1 MAWVFDTHP
10 ADSRVVGPVKVA
22 GCVVARYGT
31 GGGQH
36 ADGSGCFVQGQ
47 HAGGGAESQM
57 NTATTLTTDHD
68 RTIIAHKNESVCIQ
82 GSMIGRTDKNG
93 PQGSGTKK
101 GVCFTLN
108 TIDRHA
114 VAYEADECLC
124 MSGNFCDRET
134 TMNGSGMRTGASF
147 TLNTVDRHGVAYD
160 ARNNKLGEGVSGTLQ
175 AKENGGYSLNFINPI
190 IETAPRYIVRRL
202 MPIEC
207 GRLQG
212 FPDGWGEIEQL
223 PPDMP
228 EETAAFWR
236 RVYETDCAIKG
247 KRPQKSIL
255 EKPDKLAAW
264 HNGLHTD
271 SAEYKMWG
279 NGMALPN
286 ALFFVQRAVARV
298 AIDTG
303 KGAANVKLGSMFDG
317 SGTMPLCAAMCGAQ
331 PVWASEVEPY
341 PIAVTK
347 THLPGMKHLGSV
359 TDIDGGKIEPVDIIT
374 FGSPCQDLSIAGK
387 RAGLDG
393 NRSGLFREA
402 IRIILEMLE
411 ATGWKYP
418 RFVIWENVPG
428 ALSSNGGKDF
438 ETVLNELLRLTG
450 TDQFVRQRGKWGGFA
465 GYGAVAYR
473 LVNAQYWG
481 VPQRRR
487 RVYAC
492 CDTGGRSA
500 DQILFER
507 KSHGWHFEPRIPAGQ
522 TVAGI
527 AGEGYRWHERMVE
540 AKLAGGGYDPAYTI
554 KIRSGCEGGGKGPLV
569 QNDLSA
575 TLATHQDQT
584 VFAPAR
590 DKCLPINM
598 MLATRCKALGR
609 GTGLGVGDI
618 GEPQYTITAG
628 HEHAVAYANGT
639 ETVATHQDQTV
650 FAPQKK

>member
-1 MAWVFDTHP
+1 MAWVFDWHGQ
-10 ADSRVVGPVKVA
+10 DSRATGPLDVGCTVTQT
-22 GCVVARYGT
+22 YGA
-31 GGGQH
+31 GGGNAPLVVDVLCRASTQ
-36 ADGSGCFVQGQ
+36 
-47 HAGGGAESQM
+47 GGAESQM
-57 NTATTLTTDHD
+57 NAATTLTTDHD
-68 RTIIAHKNESVCIQ
+68 RTIIAHKNEAVALQ
-82 GSMIGRTDKNG
+82 GNI
-93 PQGSGTKK
+93 
-101 GVCFTLN
+101 
-108 TIDRHA
+108 IDRDA
-114 VAYEADECLC
+114 
-124 MSGNFCDRET
+124 G
-134 TMNGSGMRTGASF
+134 MNGAGVGEDVSF

-202 MPIEC
+202 MPVEC

-228 EETAAFWR
+228 EKTAAFWR
-236 RVYETDCAIKG
+236 QVYETDCAIKG
-247 KRPQKSIL
+247 KKPQKSIL
-255 EKPDKLAAW
+255 EKPGKLAAW

-303 KGAANVKLGSMFDG
+303 KGTANVKLGSMFDG

-359 TDIDGGKIEPVDIIT
+359 TDICGGKIEPVDIIT

-402 IRIILEMLE
+402 IRIILEMLK
-411 ATGWKYP
+411 ATGWEYP

-450 TDQFVRQRGKWGGFA
+450 TDQFVRQRGKWGGYE

-507 KSHGWHFEPRIPAGQ
+507 KSHGWNFEPCIPAGQ

-527 AGEGYRWHERMVE
+527 AGDGYRWHERMVE
-540 AKLAGGGYDPAYTI
+540 AKPAGGGYDPAYTM
-554 KIRSGCEGGGKGPLV
+554 KIRSGCEGGGKGALV

-584 VFAPAR
+584 VFAPRAFSF
-590 DKCLPINM
+590 DS
-598 MLATRCKALGR
+598 LASNSMKSANPYSGCRE
-609 GTGLGVGDI
+609 VD
-618 GEPQYTITAG
+618 TAKTLDCG
-628 HEHAVAYANGT
+628 APDPNRNQGGIAIIQKGNEHERMA
-639 ETVATHQDQTV
+639 EE
-650 FAPQKK
+650 K

>member
-10 ADSRVVGPVKVA
+10 ADSRVVGSVKVA

-31 GGGQH
+31 GGGNTPMVVDVLCRASTQ
-36 ADGSGCFVQGQ
+36 
-47 HAGGGAESQM
+47 GGAESQM

-68 RTIIAHKNESVCIQ
+68 RTIIAHKNEAVALQ
-82 GSMIGRTDKNG
+82 GNI
-93 PQGSGTKK
+93 
-101 GVCFTLN
+101 
-108 TIDRHA
+108 IDRDA
-114 VAYEADECLC
+114 
-124 MSGNFCDRET
+124 G
-134 TMNGSGMRTGASF
+134 MNGAGVGEDVSF

-160 ARNNKLGEGVSGTLQ
+160 TGCLTPGEAQEQRCYSADAQAPTLQ
-175 AKENGGYSLNFINPI
+175 SRECGGGQGKSFVQKAGENVQPK
-190 IETAPRYIVRRL
+190 YIVRRL
-202 MPIEC
+202 MPVEC

-223 PPDMP
+223 APDMP

-236 RVYETDCAIKG
+236 RVYETDCTIKG
-247 KRPQKSIL
+247 KKPQKSIL

-303 KGAANVKLGSMFDG
+303 KGKANVKLGSMFDG

-359 TDIDGGKIEPVDIIT
+359 TDICGGNIEPVDIIT

-411 ATGWKYP
+411 ETDRKYP

-450 TDQFVRQRGKWGGFA
+450 TDQFVRQRGKWGGTQGTELWPTDLSMRNTGECPNADAEYTLAAILADDPPTRYFLSVRA
-465 GYGAVAYR
+465 MDGILSRASRRGKQLPEL
-473 LVNAQYWG
+473 LVTA
-481 VPQRRR
+481 
-487 RVYAC
+487 
-492 CDTGGRSA
+492 
-500 DQILFER
+500 
-507 KSHGWHFEPRIPAGQ
+507 
-522 TVAGI
+522 I
-527 AGEGYRWHERMVE
+527 AGMKEWWRQNP
-540 AKLAGGGYDPAYTI
+540 LGGGYDPAYTM

-584 VFAPAR
+584 VFAPRAFSF
-590 DKCLPINM
+590 DS
-598 MLATRCKALGR
+598 LASNSMKSANPHSGCREVDTAKTLDC
-609 GTGLGVGDI
+609 GTPDPNRNQGGIAIV
-618 GEPQYTITAG
+618 
-628 HEHAVAYANGT
+628 
-639 ETVATHQDQTV
+639 
-650 FAPQKK
+650 QKGSADEQ

>member
-1 MAWVFDTHP
+1 M
-10 ADSRVVGPVKVA
+10 VVDVLCRA
-22 GCVVARYGT
+22 ST
-31 GGGQH
+31 Q
-36 ADGSGCFVQGQ
+36 
-47 HAGGGAESQM
+47 GGAESQM

-68 RTIIAHKNESVCIQ
+68 RTIIAHKTEAVALQ
-82 GSMIGRTDKNG
+82 GNI
-93 PQGSGTKK
+93 
-101 GVCFTLN
+101 
-108 TIDRHA
+108 IDRDA
-114 VAYEADECLC
+114 
-124 MSGNFCDRET
+124 G
-134 TMNGSGMRTGASF
+134 MNGAGVGEDVCF

-160 ARNNKLGEGVSGTLQ
+160 TGCLTPGEAQEQRCYRADAPAPTLQ
-175 AKENGGYSLNFINPI
+175 SRECGGGQGKSFVQKAGENVQPK
-190 IETAPRYIVRRL
+190 YIVRRL
-202 MPIEC
+202 MPVEC

-317 SGTMPLCAAMCGAQ
+317 SGTMPMCAAMCGAR

-347 THLPGMKHLGSV
+347 THLPAMKHLGSV
-359 TDIDGGKIEPVDIIT
+359 TDICGGKIEPVDIIT
-374 FGSPCQDLSIAGK
+374 FGSPCQDLSVAGK

-393 NRSGLFREA
+393 NRSGLFRQA
-402 IRIILEMLE
+402 IRIILEMLQE
-411 ATGWKYP
+411 TGWKYP

-450 TDQFVRQRGKWGGFA
+450 TDQFVRQRGKWGATKGTELWPTDLSMRNTGECPNA
-465 GYGAVAYR
+465 DAEYTLAAI
-473 LVNAQYWG
+473 LVDDPPTRYFLSVRAMDG
-481 VPQRRR
+481 ILSRASRRGKQLPELL
-487 RVYAC
+487 VTA
-492 CDTGGRSA
+492 
-500 DQILFER
+500 
-507 KSHGWHFEPRIPAGQ
+507 
-522 TVAGI
+522 I
-527 AGEGYRWHERMVE
+527 AGMKEWWRQNP
-540 AKLAGGGYDPAYTI
+540 LGGYDPAYTM

-584 VFAPAR
+584 VFAPRAFSF
-590 DKCLPINM
+590 DS
-598 MLATRCKALGR
+598 LASNSMKSKNPNSGCREIDTAKTLDC
-609 GTGLGVGDI
+609 GTPDPNRNQGGIAIV
-618 GEPQYTITAG
+618 
-628 HEHAVAYANGT
+628 
-639 ETVATHQDQTV
+639 
-650 FAPQKK
+650 QKGSADEQ

>member
-1 MAWVFDTHP
+1 M
-10 ADSRVVGPVKVA
+10 VVDVLCRA
-22 GCVVARYGT
+22 ST
-31 GGGQH
+31 Q
-36 ADGSGCFVQGQ
+36 S
-47 HAGGGAESQM
+47 GAENMM

-68 RTIIAHKNESVCIQ
+68 RTIIAHKNEVVALQ
-82 GSMIGRTDKNG
+82 GNIIDRDAGMN
-93 PQGSGTKK
+93 GSGV
-101 GVCFTLN
+101 GEDVSFTLN

-114 VAYEADECLC
+114 
-124 MSGNFCDRET
+124 
-134 TMNGSGMRTGASF
+134 
-147 TLNTVDRHGVAYD
+147 VAYD

-175 AKENGGYSLNFINPI
+175 AKENGGWSLNYINPV
-190 IETAPRYIVRRL
+190 IESSNPENNHAVAYTFGKTSRPHFKGDAPTYRQLDTANTVNTFDTGESRANELAVQGVPPHYIVRRL
-202 MPIEC
+202 MPVEC

-223 PPDMP
+223 APDMP

-236 RVYETDCAIKG
+236 RVYETDCTIKG
-247 KRPQKSIL
+247 KKPQKSIL
-255 EKPDKLAAW
+255 EKPDKLAEW

-303 KGAANVKLGSMFDG
+303 KGEANVKLGSMFDG

-402 IRIILEMLE
+402 IRIILEMLK
-411 ATGWKYP
+411 ATGWEYP

-450 TDQFVRQRGKWGGFA
+450 TDQFVRQRGKWGGTQGTELWPTDLSMRNTGECPNADAEYTLAAILADDPPTRYFLSVRA
-465 GYGAVAYR
+465 KDGILSRASRRGKQLPEL
-473 LVNAQYWG
+473 LVTA
-481 VPQRRR
+481 
-487 RVYAC
+487 
-492 CDTGGRSA
+492 
-500 DQILFER
+500 
-507 KSHGWHFEPRIPAGQ
+507 
-522 TVAGI
+522 I
-527 AGEGYRWHERMVE
+527 AGMKEWWRQNP
-540 AKLAGGGYDPAYTI
+540 LGGGYDPAYTM

-584 VFAPAR
+584 VFAPRAFSF
-590 DKCLPINM
+590 DS
-598 MLATRCKALGR
+598 LASNSMKSANPHSGCREVDTAKTLDC
-609 GTGLGVGDI
+609 GT
-618 GEPQYTITAG
+618 
-628 HEHAVAYANGT
+628 
-639 ETVATHQDQTV
+639 QDPNRNQGGIAIV
-650 FAPQKK
+650 QKGSADEQ

>member
-1 MAWVFDTHP
+1 MC
-10 ADSRVVGPVKVA
+10 
-22 GCVVARYGT
+22 GCEIRHR
-31 GGGQH
+31 GGGNTPMVVDVLCRASTQ
-36 ADGSGCFVQGQ
+36 
-47 HAGGGAESQM
+47 GGAESQM

-68 RTIIAHKNESVCIQ
+68 RTIIAHENECI
-82 GSMIGRTDKNG
+82 
-93 PQGSGTKK
+93 
-101 GVCFTLN
+101 
-108 TIDRHA
+108 
-114 VAYEADECLC
+114 CLA
-124 MSGNFCDRET
+124 GNFCDRET
-134 TMNGSGMRTGASF
+134 NQNGTGIREGASF

-175 AKENGGYSLNFINPI
+175 AKENGGYSLNFINHI

-202 MPIEC
+202 MPVEC

-236 RVYETDCAIKG
+236 RVYEKDCAIKG

-303 KGAANVKLGSMFDG
+303 KGTANVKLGSMFDG
-317 SGTMPLCAAMCGAQ
+317 SGTMPLCAAMCGAR

-359 TDIDGGKIEPVDIIT
+359 TDICGENIEPVDIIT

-387 RAGLDG
+387 RAGLGG

-411 ATGWKYP
+411 ATDRKYP

-450 TDQFVRQRGKWGGFA
+450 TDQYVRQRGKWGGFA

-500 DQILFER
+500 DKILFER
-507 KSHGWHFEPRIPAGQ
+507 KSHGWNFEPCIPAGQ

-527 AGEGYRWHERMVE
+527 AGDGYCWHERMVE
-540 AKLAGGGYDPAYTI
+540 AKPAGG
-554 KIRSGCEGGGKGPLV
+554 V
-569 QNDLSA
+569 
-575 TLATHQDQT
+575 
-584 VFAPAR
+584 
-590 DKCLPINM
+590 
-598 MLATRCKALGR
+598 
-609 GTGLGVGDI
+609 
-618 GEPQYTITAG
+618 
-628 HEHAVAYANGT
+628 
-639 ETVATHQDQTV
+639 
-650 FAPQKK
+650 

>member
-1 MAWVFDTHP
+1 M
-10 ADSRVVGPVKVA
+10 VVDVLCRA
-22 GCVVARYGT
+22 ST
-31 GGGQH
+31 Q
-36 ADGSGCFVQGQ
+36 
-47 HAGGGAESQM
+47 GGAESQM

-68 RTIIAHKNESVCIQ
+68 RTIIAHKNEAVALQ
-82 GSMIGRTDKNG
+82 GNI
-93 PQGSGTKK
+93 
-101 GVCFTLN
+101 
-108 TIDRHA
+108 IDRDA
-114 VAYEADECLC
+114 
-124 MSGNFCDRET
+124 G
-134 TMNGSGMRTGASF
+134 MNGAGVGEDVSF

-160 ARNNKLGEGVSGTLQ
+160 TGCLTPGEAQEQRCYSADAPAPTLQ
-175 AKENGGYSLNFINPI
+175 SRECGGGQGKSFVQKAGENAQPK
-190 IETAPRYIVRRL
+190 YIVRRL
-202 MPIEC
+202 MPVEC

-411 ATGWKYP
+411 ATDRKYP

-450 TDQFVRQRGKWGGFA
+450 TDQFVRQRGKWGGTQGTELWPTDLSMRNTGECPNADAEYTLAAILADDPPTRYFLSVRA
-465 GYGAVAYR
+465 MDGILSRASRRGKQLPEL
-473 LVNAQYWG
+473 LVTA
-481 VPQRRR
+481 
-487 RVYAC
+487 
-492 CDTGGRSA
+492 
-500 DQILFER
+500 
-507 KSHGWHFEPRIPAGQ
+507 
-522 TVAGI
+522 I
-527 AGEGYRWHERMVE
+527 AGMKEWWRQNP
-540 AKLAGGGYDPAYTI
+540 LGGDDPAYTM

-590 DKCLPINM
+590 DKCLPVNM

-628 HEHAVAYANGT
+628 HEHAVAYENGT
-639 ETVATHQDQTV
+639 ETVTLDEGEADDGQ
-650 FAPQKK
+650 

>member
-31 GGGQH
+31 GGGNTPMVVDVLCRASTQ
-36 ADGSGCFVQGQ
+36 
-47 HAGGGAESQM
+47 GGAESQM

-68 RTIIAHKNESVCIQ
+68 RTIIAHKNEAVALQ
-82 GSMIGRTDKNG
+82 GNI
-93 PQGSGTKK
+93 
-101 GVCFTLN
+101 
-108 TIDRHA
+108 IDRDA
-114 VAYEADECLC
+114 
-124 MSGNFCDRET
+124 G
-134 TMNGSGMRTGASF
+134 MNGAGVGEDVSF

-160 ARNNKLGEGVSGTLQ
+160 TGCLTPGEAQEQRCYSADAPAPTLQ
-175 AKENGGYSLNFINPI
+175 SRECGGGQGKSFVQKAGENVQPK
-190 IETAPRYIVRRL
+190 YIVRRL
-202 MPIEC
+202 MPVEC

-212 FPDGWGEIEQL
+212 FPDGWGEIERL

-359 TDIDGGKIEPVDIIT
+359 TDIDGGSIEPVDIIT

-450 TDQFVRQRGKWGGFA
+450 TDQFVRQRGKWGGTQGTELWPTDLSMRNTGECPNADAEYTLAAILADDPPTRYFLSVRA
-465 GYGAVAYR
+465 MDGILSRASRRGKQLPEL
-473 LVNAQYWG
+473 LVTA
-481 VPQRRR
+481 
-487 RVYAC
+487 
-492 CDTGGRSA
+492 
-500 DQILFER
+500 
-507 KSHGWHFEPRIPAGQ
+507 
-522 TVAGI
+522 I
-527 AGEGYRWHERMVE
+527 AGMKEWWRQNP
-540 AKLAGGGYDPAYTI
+540 LGGYDPAYTM

-584 VFAPAR
+584 VFAPRAFSF
-590 DKCLPINM
+590 DS
-598 MLATRCKALGR
+598 LASNSMKSANPHSGCRE
-609 GTGLGVGDI
+609 VN
-618 GEPQYTITAG
+618 TAKTLDCG
-628 HEHAVAYANGT
+628 APDPNRNQGGIAIIQKGNEHERMAEA
-639 ETVATHQDQTV
+639 
-650 FAPQKK
+650 K

>member
-1 MAWVFDTHP
+1 M
-10 ADSRVVGPVKVA
+10 VVDVLCRA
-22 GCVVARYGT
+22 ST
-31 GGGQH
+31 Q
-36 ADGSGCFVQGQ
+36 
-47 HAGGGAESQM
+47 GGAESQM

-68 RTIIAHKNESVCIQ
+68 RTIIAHKSEAVALQ
-82 GSMIGRTDKNG
+82 GNI
-93 PQGSGTKK
+93 
-101 GVCFTLN
+101 
-108 TIDRHA
+108 IDRDA
-114 VAYEADECLC
+114 
-124 MSGNFCDRET
+124 G
-134 TMNGSGMRTGASF
+134 MNGTGVGEDVSF
-147 TLNTVDRHGVAYD
+147 TLNTVDRHGVAYTFGKTSRPHFKGD
-160 ARNNKLGEGVSGTLQ
+160 EPTYRQLDTSNTLNTFDIGESRANEFAVQGT
-175 AKENGGYSLNFINPI
+175 P
-190 IETAPRYIVRRL
+190 PRYIVRRL
-202 MPIEC
+202 MPMEC

-236 RVYETDCAIKG
+236 QVYTTDCAIKG
-247 KRPQKSIL
+247 KKPQKAIL
-255 EKPDKLAAW
+255 TNTARLAAW

-317 SGTMPLCAAMCGAQ
+317 SGTMPMCAAMCGAR

-359 TDIDGGKIEPVDIIT
+359 TDICGGNIEPVDIIT

-450 TDQFVRQRGKWGGFA
+450 TDQFVRQRGKWGGALQGTELWPTDLSTRNTGECPNADAEYTLAAILADDPPTRYFLSVRA
-465 GYGAVAYR
+465 MDGILSRASRRGKQLPEL
-473 LVNAQYWG
+473 LVTA
-481 VPQRRR
+481 
-487 RVYAC
+487 
-492 CDTGGRSA
+492 
-500 DQILFER
+500 
-507 KSHGWHFEPRIPAGQ
+507 
-522 TVAGI
+522 I
-527 AGEGYRWHERMVE
+527 AGMKEWWRQNP
-540 AKLAGGGYDPAYTI
+540 LGGGYDPAYTM

-584 VFAPAR
+584 VFAPKVCGFIYKQGA
-590 DKCLPINM
+590 
-598 MLATRCKALGR
+598 KAGN
-609 GTGLGVGDI
+609 I
-618 GEPQYTITAG
+618 GAG
-628 HEHAVAYANGT
+628 EVAPTMKTDQPPAAAYANGA
-639 ETVATHQDQTV
+639 ETVERTLTARADGSPMLDRGPNV
-650 FAPQKK
+650 ILQKGSADEQ

>member
-1 MAWVFDTHP
+1 M
-10 ADSRVVGPVKVA
+10 VVDILCRA
-22 GCVVARYGT
+22 ST
-31 GGGQH
+31 Q
-36 ADGSGCFVQGQ
+36 S
-47 HAGGGAESQM
+47 GAESMM

-68 RTIIAHKNESVCIQ
+68 RTIIAHKNEVVALQ
-82 GSMIGRTDKNG
+82 GNIIDRDAGMN
-93 PQGSGTKK
+93 GSGV
-101 GVCFTLN
+101 GEDVSFTLN

-114 VAYEADECLC
+114 
-124 MSGNFCDRET
+124 
-134 TMNGSGMRTGASF
+134 
-147 TLNTVDRHGVAYD
+147 VAYD

-175 AKENGGYSLNFINPI
+175 AKENGGWSLNYINPV
-190 IETAPRYIVRRL
+190 IESSNPENNHAVAYTFGKTSRPHFKGDAPIYRQLDTANTVNTFDTGESRANELAVQGVPPHYIVRRL
-202 MPIEC
+202 MPVEC

-317 SGTMPLCAAMCGAQ
+317 SGTMPLCAAMCGAR

-347 THLPGMKHLGSV
+347 THLPAMKHLGSV
-359 TDIDGGKIEPVDIIT
+359 TDICGGNIEPVDIIT

-393 NRSGLFREA
+393 NRSGLFRQA
-402 IRIILEMLE
+402 IRIILEMLQ

-450 TDQFVRQRGKWGGFA
+450 TDQFVRQRGKWGGTQGTELWPTDLSMRNTGECPNADAEYTLAAILADDPPTRYFLSVRA
-465 GYGAVAYR
+465 MDGILSRASRRGKQLPEL
-473 LVNAQYWG
+473 LVTA
-481 VPQRRR
+481 
-487 RVYAC
+487 
-492 CDTGGRSA
+492 
-500 DQILFER
+500 
-507 KSHGWHFEPRIPAGQ
+507 
-522 TVAGI
+522 I
-527 AGEGYRWHERMVE
+527 AGMKEWWRQNP
-540 AKLAGGGYDPAYTI
+540 LGGMTPPT
-554 KIRSGCEGGGKGPLV
+554 
-569 QNDLSA
+569 Q
-575 TLATHQDQT
+575 
-584 VFAPAR
+584 
-590 DKCLPINM
+590 
-598 MLATRCKALGR
+598 
-609 GTGLGVGDI
+609 
-618 GEPQYTITAG
+618 
-628 HEHAVAYANGT
+628 
-639 ETVATHQDQTV
+639 
-650 FAPQKK
+650 

>member
-1 MAWVFDTHP
+1 M
-10 ADSRVVGPVKVA
+10 VVDILCRA
-22 GCVVARYGT
+22 ST
-31 GGGQH
+31 Q
-36 ADGSGCFVQGQ
+36 
-47 HAGGGAESQM
+47 GGAESMM
-57 NTATTLTTDHD
+57 NTETTLMTDHD
-68 RTIIAHKNESVCIQ
+68 RTIIAHKNEAVALQ
-82 GSMIGRTDKNG
+82 GNI
-93 PQGSGTKK
+93 
-101 GVCFTLN
+101 
-108 TIDRHA
+108 IDRDA
-114 VAYEADECLC
+114 
-124 MSGNFCDRET
+124 G
-134 TMNGSGMRTGASF
+134 MNGAGVGEDVSF

-202 MPIEC
+202 MPVEC

-255 EKPDKLAAW
+255 EKPDKMAAW

-303 KGAANVKLGSMFDG
+303 KGTANVKLGSMFDG

-331 PVWASEVEPY
+331 PVWASEVKPY

-374 FGSPCQDLSIAGK
+374 FGSPCQDLSVAGK

-393 NRSGLFREA
+393 NRSGLFRQA

-450 TDQFVRQRGKWGGFA
+450 TDQFVRQRGKWGGYE

-507 KSHGWHFEPRIPAGQ
+507 KGDGWNFEPRIPAGQ

-527 AGEGYRWHERMVE
+527 AGDGYRWHERMVE
-540 AKLAGGGYDPAYTI
+540 TK
-554 KIRSGCEGGGKGPLV
+554 
-569 QNDLSA
+569 
-575 TLATHQDQT
+575 
-584 VFAPAR
+584 
-590 DKCLPINM
+590 
-598 MLATRCKALGR
+598 
-609 GTGLGVGDI
+609 
-618 GEPQYTITAG
+618 
-628 HEHAVAYANGT
+628 
-639 ETVATHQDQTV
+639 
-650 FAPQKK
+650 

>member
-31 GGGQH
+31 GGGNTPMVVDVLCRASTQ
-36 ADGSGCFVQGQ
+36 
-47 HAGGGAESQM
+47 GGAESQM

-68 RTIIAHKNESVCIQ
+68 RTIIAHENECI
-82 GSMIGRTDKNG
+82 
-93 PQGSGTKK
+93 
-101 GVCFTLN
+101 
-108 TIDRHA
+108 
-114 VAYEADECLC
+114 CLA
-124 MSGNFCDRET
+124 GNFCDRET
-134 TMNGSGMRTGASF
+134 NQNGTGIREGASF

-175 AKENGGYSLNFINPI
+175 AKENGGYSLNFINHI

-202 MPIEC
+202 MPVEC

-236 RVYETDCAIKG
+236 RVYEKDCAIKG

-317 SGTMPLCAAMCGAQ
+317 SGTMPLCAAMCGAR

-359 TDIDGGKIEPVDIIT
+359 TDICGENIEPVDIIT

-387 RAGLDG
+387 RAGLGG

-411 ATGWKYP
+411 ATDRKYP

-450 TDQFVRQRGKWGGFA
+450 TDQYVQQRGKWGALQGTELWPTDLSMRNTGECPNA
-465 GYGAVAYR
+465 DAEYTLAAI
-473 LVNAQYWG
+473 LVDDPPTRYFLSVRAMDG
-481 VPQRRR
+481 ILSRASRRGKQLPELL
-487 RVYAC
+487 VTA
-492 CDTGGRSA
+492 
-500 DQILFER
+500 
-507 KSHGWHFEPRIPAGQ
+507 
-522 TVAGI
+522 I
-527 AGEGYRWHERMVE
+527 AGMKEWWRQNP
-540 AKLAGGGYDPAYTI
+540 LGGYDPAYTM

-584 VFAPAR
+584 VFAPRAFSF
-590 DKCLPINM
+590 DS
-598 MLATRCKALGR
+598 LASNSMKSANPHSGCREVDTAKTLDC
-609 GTGLGVGDI
+609 GTPDPNRNQGGIAIV
-618 GEPQYTITAG
+618 
-628 HEHAVAYANGT
+628 
-639 ETVATHQDQTV
+639 
-650 FAPQKK
+650 QKGSADEQ